1 MRYSGPKGMNDVL
14 PAESYRWQFVEEKF
28 RQFCALYGYQEIRT
42 PILEPTDLFA
52 RGLGD
57 TTDIVTKEM
66 YTLTTKGGDSLALKP
81 EGTAPVVRAYIERH
95 LAVPGSVTKL
105 YYITPIYRYE
115 RPQAG
120 RYREGH
126 QLGLEAIGSNDP
138 MADAEI
144 IALTMNFYAKLGIK
158 DTELRLNS
166 VGTVESRAGYQQA
179 LLEFARPFFQK
190 FPEDYVARL
199 EKNPMRL
206 LDSKDPEIQA
216 IMTDAPDIFD
226 YLDDESRQ
234 HFEKVTDYLKALNI
248 PYVRDRFLVRGLDY
262 YTKTAFEVVSG
273 KLGAQ
278 NSLCGGGRY
287 DELIEECGGD
297 STPAVGVAMG
307 IERALIVM
315 EAQGIAI
322 PDEFKPVVYV
332 VTIGNVRL
340 EAMKLLEELRRQN
353 IPADIELSERSL
365 KAQMRQANK
374 SEARFALI
382 MGEDEL
388 GRGVVGLKDL
398 QTNIQEE
405 IPLDQIV
412 ERILTSL

>member
-1 MRYSGPKGMNDVL
+1 
-14 PAESYRWQFVEEKF
+14 
-28 RQFCALYGYQEIRT
+28 
-42 PILEPTDLFA
+42 
-52 RGLGD
+52 
-57 TTDIVTKEM
+57 
-66 YTLTTKGGDSLALKP
+66 
-81 EGTAPVVRAYIERH
+81 
-95 LAVPGSVTKL
+95 
-105 YYITPIYRYE
+105 
-115 RPQAG
+115 
-120 RYREGH
+120 
-126 QLGLEAIGSNDP
+126 LEAIGSNDP